1 MEEEIKIEVLDKRRI
16 KSADDT
22 CDEAGDADLER
33 TPTYV
38 KQLEDKMEENDG
50 RLKEYISAHKEK
62 MAEMDKVRK
71 RLEDDSQR
79 RASDKFGELIAEL
92 FPVIDDFDRAI
103 ESAKEKSADDP
114 LIKGVE
120 MLRGRLFEAL
130 KKQGLEVI
138 DCLDKPFDPEVAT
151 AVATIPVDEGDK
163 VDMVVDQM
171 APGYKFGD
179 RVLRPAMVRVG
190 YKS

>member
-1 MEEEIKIEVLDKRRI
+1 MEEERKIEVLDKRRI

-22 CDEAGDADLER
+22 CDEAGEPDLDR

-38 KQLEDKMEENDG
+38 VQLEEKMEENDS
-50 RLKEYISAHKEK
+50 RLKEYIAAHKEK
-62 MAEMDKVRK
+62 MGEMDNVRK
-71 RLEDDSQR
+71 RLEDESEK
-79 RASDKFGELIAEL
+79 RAAGKFGELIAEL

-103 ESAKEKSADDP
+103 ESAREKSADDP

-120 MLRGRLFEAL
+120 MLRSRLFAAL
-130 KKQGLEVI
+130 EKQGLEII
-138 DCLDKPFDPEVAT
+138 DCTDKPFDPEIAQ
-151 AVATIPVDEGDK
+151 AVATIAVDEDDK
-163 VDMVVDQM
+163 VDMVIEQL

-190 YKS
+190 HKS

>member
-1 MEEEIKIEVLDKRRI
+1 MEEEIKIEFLDKRRI

-22 CDEAGDADLER
+22 CDETGEPDLER

-38 KQLEDKMEENDG
+38 KQLEDKMEEHDS

-71 RLEDDSQR
+71 RLEDDSEK
-79 RASDKFGELIAEL
+79 RASDKFGELIAEI

-120 MLRGRLFEAL
+120 MLRGRLFDVLE
-130 KKQGLEVI
+130 KQGLEVI
-138 DCLDKPFDPEVAT
+138 DCMDKPFDPEVAT
-151 AVATIPVDEGDK
+151 AVAAVPVDDDGK
-163 VDMVVDQM
+163 VDMVIDQM
-171 APGYKFGD
+171 APGYRFGD

-190 YKS
+190 YKQ